1 MLLKR
6 HIGAALHVV
15 GVGTAAA
22 IAIGGLCASALAQDA
37 KGKCAS
43 FDEIKIQEYAG
54 SIQNIVPWAALE
66 SGIFKKH
73 CLNARMVQIPSA
85 PAAFAASIQGGVDF
99 IDTAPDTFFIPAS
112 KGLDIKIVAFMNN
125 TPNVALVIGKHVPL
139 PSKGEGYP
147 GIMKDLVGK
156 KIGVN
161 ALGSATDLFARMNFT
176 TAGLDPSSANWVAF
190 GPISAGIAAL
200 QNETIDA
207 AQFFSDGMD
216 MAEVAAG
223 GLIVGDLRDVK
234 TKTLPEIAALR
245 GAQLMWAATSD
256 FIAKNPDV
264 VRRFRD
270 ANNEAIA
277 WVKAPENRP
286 VVTKIV
292 SERAPNPAG
301 VADSN
306 ALLARRIDNYLPQLS
321 ASASRR
327 ALDSWINWS
336 LELKRLAKP
345 VKLDDMIAEGVKDH
359 LAP

>member
-6 HIGAALHVV
+6 YFGSALLFGA
-15 GVGTAAA
+15 GTAALSVCVA
-22 IAIGGLCASALAQDA
+22 FAPVFAQEVTA
-37 KGKCAS
+37 KCES
-43 FDEIKIQEYAG
+43 YDEIKVQEYAG

-112 KGLDIKIVAFMNN
+112 KGLDVKIVAFMND

-139 PSKGEGYP
+139 PHKGEGYP

-176 TAGLDPSSANWVAF
+176 TAGLNPASANWVAF

-223 GLIVGDLRDVK
+223 GLIVGDLRDPK

-245 GAQLMWAATSD
+245 GSQLMWASTSD
-256 FIAKNPDV
+256 FIKKNPDV
-264 VRRFRD
+264 VRRFRN

-277 WVKAPENRP
+277 WVKAAENRA
-286 VVTKIV
+286 VITKIV
-292 SERAPNPAG
+292 SERAPNPNG
-301 VADSN
+301 ITNSD
-306 ALLARRIDNYLPQLS
+306 ALLARRIDNYLPQLN
-321 ASASRR
+321 AKASRR
-327 ALDSWINWS
+327 ALESWISWS

-345 VKLDDMIAEGVKDH
+345 VKLDDFIAEGVKEQ
-359 LAP
+359 LSP